1 LRLIVFQIVDDLLNL
16 ATVALNRR
24 FEVLLGAGNA
34 CTRVLTNFEQ
44 VQFRGQHLFTLSLKP
59 SNHSEQTVHLFSCEE
74 IFMLFG
80 VPDALC
86 EL

>member
-1 LRLIVFQIVDDLLNL
+1 
-16 ATVALNRR
+16 
-24 FEVLLGAGNA
+24 
-34 CTRVLTNFEQ
+34 
-44 VQFRGQHLFTLSLKP
+44 LFTLSLKP